1 MKQVYI
7 FFFLLLTFSSFGQ
20 HHVIQ
25 GRFPNIKGSWVY
37 LSAFRGFKSIILDS
51 AKVSSEGQFQLSF
64 AADPAG
70 IGYLHTRTIKS
81 FPLALVDS
89 LIQLENESPSLSQIR
104 VIHGYN
110 TRVLARQ
117 APPTK
122 DLHPYMSWYL
132 PFRTWIHEL
141 PYLPSVKPSEVPA
154 ALTSAQALHPADPR
168 LFTSGLLAEALER
181 YFWLAKINASSPA
194 QAQASINLAIDTLL
208 ARSVNHP
215 TLYQEL
221 TQFLFQTFEK
231 NFWNE
236 ASEYL
241 ANQALSQDA
250 CQLPDRLTFR
260 LESYRKMKVG
270 LQAPDIH
277 FQGNLWRAGEI
288 SNGPTRLSEVEKRY
302 KLLVF
307 GASWCQMCQKEMNS
321 ISSRYEDWR
330 TKGIEVLF
338 ISLDANPKA
347 FLTFTKDL
355 PFLSVCDYKQTHGK
369 AAQDYFIS
377 SSPTLF
383 LLNQQNTI
391 LDRPISALQVDKWL
405 QSHSF

>member
-20 HHVIQ
+20 HHIIQ
-25 GRFPNIKGSWVY
+25 GRFPNLKGSWIHLY
-37 LSAFRGFKSIILDS
+37 AFRGFKSIVLDS
-51 AKVSSEGQFQLSF
+51 AKVSSEGQFLLSF
-64 AADPAG
+64 AADTVG
-70 IGYLHTRTIKS
+70 IGYLHTRTNKS

-110 TRVLARQ
+110 TRVLAHQ
-117 APPTK
+117 APPTE

-132 PFRTWIHEL
+132 PFRAWIHEL

-181 YFWLAKINASSPA
+181 YLWLAKINASSLA
-194 QAQASINLAIDTLL
+194 QAQVSMTLAIDTLL

-215 TLYQEL
+215 SLYQEL

-288 SNGPTRLSEVEKRY
+288 SNGPTRLSEVEKRF
-302 KLLVF
+302 KLLLF
-307 GASWCQMCQKEMNS
+307 GASWCPMCKQE
-321 ISSRYEDWR
+321 IARILPRYDDWR
-330 TKGIEVLF
+330 SKGLEVIF
-338 ISLDANPKA
+338 ISLDGNPKA
-347 FLTFTKDL
+347 FQTYVQDL
-355 PFLSVCDYKQTHGK
+355 PFLSACDFKQTQGK
-369 AAQDYFIS
+369 AAQDYYIS
-377 SSPTLF
+377 SSPTMF
-383 LLNQQNTI
+383 LLNQENKI
-391 LDRPISALQVDKWL
+391 LYRPISASNVDEWL
-405 QSHSF
+405 QLQTL